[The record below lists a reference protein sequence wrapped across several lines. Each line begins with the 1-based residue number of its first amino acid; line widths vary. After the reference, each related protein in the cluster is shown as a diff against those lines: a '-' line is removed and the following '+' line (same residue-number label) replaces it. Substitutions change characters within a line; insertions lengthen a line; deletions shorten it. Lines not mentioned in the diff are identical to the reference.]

1 MDKELKCKEKPETAG
16 KKSAQSS
23 PVVAP
28 KKPHATAFKTQS
40 LESGMFSGMGRMKVS
55 LEPPRELVAAGSRPR
70 SASDGDQ
77 KKMHYS
83 SKDDNHHN
91 LVISRSHSRAASFG
105 NEAENRN
112 VAFHI
117 TDHSVTIVGLVSKVV
132 LMEKRLKD
140 ISFCQ
145 QVSFSTVGFLTLPL
159 LSSKSTFSHHLT
171 KAQWLSLERCWV
183 VMLQWFGGYCLVC
196 LSYYF
201 VNQCY
206 KILRELPCDPTYLL
220 FFFFL
225 QGSENSDHFGFICHE
240 GKTSQ
245 FVCYIFK
252 GQSVQMVGFLK

>member
-1 MDKELKCKEKPETAG
+1 MGCIKQAAKQQTGDAKYEDVPSNHEVPQSPAVKHTLWYVGRVVVSHRQAPPTLIDDFVRRFRNLRKSNSMDKELKCKEKPETAG

-171 KAQWLSLERCWV
+171 KAQ
-183 VMLQWFGGYCLVC
+183 
-196 LSYYF
+196 
-201 VNQCY
+201 
-206 KILRELPCDPTYLL
+206 
-220 FFFFL
+220 
-225 QGSENSDHFGFICHE
+225 
-240 GKTSQ
+240 
-245 FVCYIFK
+245 
-252 GQSVQMVGFLK
+252 